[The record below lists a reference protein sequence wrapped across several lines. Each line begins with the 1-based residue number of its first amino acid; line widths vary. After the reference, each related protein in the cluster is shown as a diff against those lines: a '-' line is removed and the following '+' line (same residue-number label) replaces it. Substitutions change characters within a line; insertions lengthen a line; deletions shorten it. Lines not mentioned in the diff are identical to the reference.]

1 MKHLQKFNENIESND
16 DIDMEYIDICF
27 VDFMDEGRYMSTL
40 YRGNNGVSID
50 ILIPEEYSIPY
61 STGNINDL
69 LKVVRWKEEEY
80 LKVEDALNKIKIKM
94 PNLKYNI
101 TFDDHENLESDAYM
115 NIRLSYDTSYYH
127 TI

>member
-101 TFDDHENLESDAYM
+101 TFDDHENLGSDAYM

>member
-1 MKHLQKFNENIESND
+1 MKHLQKFNENKESND

-27 VDFMDEGRYMSTL
+27 VDFMDEGRYKSTL
-40 YRGNNGVSID
+40 YSGNNGVNID

-94 PNLKYNI
+94 PNLKYHI

-115 NIRLSYDTSYYH
+115 NIRLSYNTSYFH